1 MKWNLLNIVLYC
13 ETGTFC
19 RWIDGNVSM
28 YMIAPLK
35 FHVSYKVDIF
45 PHLILYFVFKLLRP
59 QKSCNSW
66 VQDKRGCKV
75 WQVGARVIACRFL
88 DFFNSTDF
96 IKTTHLSI
104 FDSKFQTH
112 SLSLHF
118 TNRTIIPTSS
128 SKNWHFWKHCC
139 VRCCKQWFC
148 SFHLFFY
155 VNQLFLL
162 ATWIAKKTYKNTLW
176 IPYKNN

>member
-1 MKWNLLNIVLYC
+1 MTPTISCNNMKWKLLNIVLYC

-75 WQVGARVIACRFL
+75 WQVGARVISCRFL

-139 VRCCKQWFC
+139 VRCCKQCFY
-148 SFHLFFY
+148 SFHLFF
-155 VNQLFLL
+155 LC
-162 ATWIAKKTYKNTLW
+162 
-176 IPYKNN
+176 

>member
-1 MKWNLLNIVLYC
+1 MYPNCSGYSKAVTLGSKIKEVAKFGRLGLGLLLADFW
-13 ETGTFC
+13 T
-19 RWIDGNVSM
+19 
-28 YMIAPLK
+28 
-35 FHVSYKVDIF
+35 
-45 PHLILYFVFKLLRP
+45 
-59 QKSCNSW
+59 
-66 VQDKRGCKV
+66 
-75 WQVGARVIACRFL
+75 
-88 DFFNSTDF
+88 FFNSTDF
-96 IKTTHLSI
+96 IKTTHLPI
-104 FDSKFQTH
+104 CDSKFQTH

-118 TNRTIIPTSS
+118 TKISIIPTSS

>member
-1 MKWNLLNIVLYC
+1 MYPNCSGHSKAVSLGSKIKEVAKFGRLGLGLLLADFW
-13 ETGTFC
+13 T
-19 RWIDGNVSM
+19 
-28 YMIAPLK
+28 
-35 FHVSYKVDIF
+35 
-45 PHLILYFVFKLLRP
+45 
-59 QKSCNSW
+59 
-66 VQDKRGCKV
+66 
-75 WQVGARVIACRFL
+75 
-88 DFFNSTDF
+88 FFNSTDF

-112 SLSLHF
+112 SISLHF
-118 TNRTIIPTSS
+118 TKRSIIPTSS
-128 SKNWHFWKHCC
+128 SKNWRFWKHCC
-139 VRCCKQWFC
+139 VRCCKQWFY

>member
-1 MKWNLLNIVLYC
+1 MYPNCSGHSKAVTLGSKIKEVAKFSRLGLGLLLADFW
-13 ETGTFC
+13 T
-19 RWIDGNVSM
+19 
-28 YMIAPLK
+28 
-35 FHVSYKVDIF
+35 
-45 PHLILYFVFKLLRP
+45 
-59 QKSCNSW
+59 
-66 VQDKRGCKV
+66 
-75 WQVGARVIACRFL
+75 
-88 DFFNSTDF
+88 FFNSTDF
-96 IKTTHLSI
+96 IKITHLSI

-118 TNRTIIPTSS
+118 TKRSIIPTSS

-139 VRCCKQWFC
+139 VRCCKQWFY

>member
-1 MKWNLLNIVLYC
+1 MYPNCSGHSKAVTLGSKIKEVAKFGRLGLGLLLADFW
-13 ETGTFC
+13 T
-19 RWIDGNVSM
+19 
-28 YMIAPLK
+28 
-35 FHVSYKVDIF
+35 
-45 PHLILYFVFKLLRP
+45 
-59 QKSCNSW
+59 
-66 VQDKRGCKV
+66 
-75 WQVGARVIACRFL
+75 
-88 DFFNSTDF
+88 FFNSTDF
-96 IKTTHLSI
+96 IKTTHLPI
-104 FDSKFQTH
+104 CDSKFQTH

-118 TNRTIIPTSS
+118 TKRSIIPTSS

-139 VRCCKQWFC
+139 VRCCKQWFY

>member
-1 MKWNLLNIVLYC
+1 MYPNCSGHSKAVSLGSKIKEVAKFGRLGLGLLLADFW
-13 ETGTFC
+13 T
-19 RWIDGNVSM
+19 
-28 YMIAPLK
+28 
-35 FHVSYKVDIF
+35 
-45 PHLILYFVFKLLRP
+45 
-59 QKSCNSW
+59 
-66 VQDKRGCKV
+66 
-75 WQVGARVIACRFL
+75 
-88 DFFNSTDF
+88 FFNSTDF

-112 SLSLHF
+112 SISLHF
-118 TNRTIIPTSS
+118 TKRSIIPTSS

-139 VRCCKQWFC
+139 VRCCKQWFY

>member
-1 MKWNLLNIVLYC
+1 MYPNCSGYSKAVTLGSKIKEVAKFGRLGLGLLLADFW
-13 ETGTFC
+13 T
-19 RWIDGNVSM
+19 
-28 YMIAPLK
+28 
-35 FHVSYKVDIF
+35 
-45 PHLILYFVFKLLRP
+45 
-59 QKSCNSW
+59 
-66 VQDKRGCKV
+66 
-75 WQVGARVIACRFL
+75 
-88 DFFNSTDF
+88 FFNSTDF

-118 TNRTIIPTSS
+118 TKISIIPTSS

-139 VRCCKQWFC
+139 VRCCKQWFY